1 MRYAFT
7 KILSSCHKLQASS
20 FKLVVFCSLLLAS
33 SFCFGQETQKL
44 YLSGTGS
51 DHTVNWQFYCT
62 AGMHSGTW
70 TTIPVPSNWELQGF
84 GKYNY
89 GLDKDST
96 KGREQ
101 GLYKYEFKVPAAWK
115 GKDVQ
120 IVFEGSMTDTRVKI
134 NGTEAGSIH
143 QGSFYRFKY
152 NITKLLKYGE
162 SNLLEATV
170 DKYSANPS
178 VNNAERKA
186 DFWVFGGIYRPVYLE
201 AAPQEHIS
209 TVAVNAL
216 TTGKFSAN
224 ICLANASAN
233 GQITAQVY
241 TLTGQKVGLPFT
253 VKINKSDTVVRLQGA
268 IASPKLWSP
277 EFPNLYNVAFSLTS
291 NGKVIHTYK
300 QRFGFRTIEFREHDG
315 IYVNN
320 VRIKFKGVNRHTF
333 WPTTGRAIN
342 KNISIADVKLM
353 KDMNM
358 NAVRMSHYPPD
369 THFLDVCDS
378 LGLFVLDELTG
389 WHGIYDTPTGSK
401 LVKEMVTRDVNHPS
415 IIIWDNGNESGF
427 NFDLDHL
434 FPDYDIQKRP
444 VIHPWAIF
452 KGINTNH
459 YINYDYGT
467 GVALHGHDVFFP
479 TEFLH
484 GLYDGGAGAGLDD
497 FWELMYR
504 TPLSAGGFIWALLDE
519 DVVRTDKGGILDSD
533 GDHAPDGIVGPYREK
548 EGSYYAIKEIWCPV
562 HMEPREITSQ
572 FNGQL
577 RFENRYLYT
586 NAKQCSFSYKLAG
599 LDNPHRKTT
608 MASKTGSVVSP
619 DVVPGQFG
627 NLQLQLPADWRNYD
641 VLYITAYGPDRRELF
656 TWSYPISSHEKITK
670 RIIETKGSIKPGIK
684 ETDSLYKV
692 SVNGIEVEFNRNSG
706 VLVNVKNQKGSI
718 PFNNG
723 PVLAE
728 GAEKTG
734 FQKLSYQYDG
744 DNLIIEASFE
754 KKANVAGLKWTVFPS
769 GLIKLTYK
777 YWPIGEEGNLLGFSF
792 NYPEKDVKGVT
803 YMGDGPY
810 HVWKNRL
817 KGVSLNVWDKTYN
830 NTITGQPGME
840 YPEFKGYYSNLYWMK
855 LNTTGQPITIVCDNR
870 DVFMRLFTPAA
881 PKKVYNTAPAF
892 PSGDISFMNG
902 ITPIGT
908 KSQKPEKLGPQG
920 FPNKYF
926 DYYKNIDAALSVDL
940 YFDFSGK

>member
-1 MRYAFT
+1 MKYITT
-7 KILSSCHKLQASS
+7 KILA
-20 FKLVVFCSLLLAS
+20 FCFLLLAFS
-33 SFCFGQETQKL
+33 SKAQETQKL

-62 AGMHSGTW
+62 GGMHSGTW

-101 GLYKYEFKVPAAWK
+101 GLYKYEFKVPASWK
-115 GKDVQ
+115 GKNIQ

-134 NGTEAGSIH
+134 NGAEAGPIH

-152 NITKLLKYGE
+152 DITKLLKYGE

-170 DKYSANPS
+170 DKYSANVS

-201 AAPQEHIS
+201 IAPQQHI
-209 TVAVNAL
+209 TRVAVNAL
-216 TTGKFSAN
+216 ATGKLSAN
-224 ICLANASAN
+224 VFLSEVQANS
-233 GQITAQVY
+233 QLTAQVY
-241 TLTGQKVGLPFT
+241 TLTGQKFGVPFS
-253 VKINKSDTVVRLQGA
+253 VKVNKGDTVAYLQGSA
-268 IASPKLWSP
+268 NSPKLWSP
-277 EFPNLYNVAFSLTS
+277 EFPNLYNVVFTLSS
-291 NGKVIHTYK
+291 NGKAIHTYK
-300 QRFGFRTIEFREHDG
+300 QRFGFRTVEFREHDG

-320 VRIKFKGVNRHTF
+320 VKIKFKGVNRHTF

-342 KNISIADVKLM
+342 KSISIGDVKLM

-369 THFLDVCDS
+369 VHFLDVCDS

-401 LVKEMVTRDVNHPS
+401 LVKEMVARDVNHPS
-415 IIIWDNGNESGF
+415 IIVWDNGNESGF

-434 FPDYDIQKRP
+434 FPDNDPQKRP

-467 GVALHGHDVFFP
+467 GIALHGHDVFFP

-497 FWELMYR
+497 FWELMYH

-562 HMEPREITSQ
+562 HMEPRDITPA
-572 FNGQL
+572 FNGTL

-586 NAKQCSFSYKLAG
+586 NTNQCTFSYKLAG
-599 LDNPHRKTT
+599 L
-608 MASKTGSVVSP
+608 TGPYQKIPFPAPSGTIPSP
-619 DVVPGQFG
+619 NVAPGQYG
-627 NLQLQLPADWRNYD
+627 DLQLQLPQGWQHYD
-641 VLYITAYGPDRRELF
+641 VLYVTAYGPDKRELY
-656 TWSYPISSHEKITK
+656 TWSYPIASHERITTQ
-670 RIIETKGSIKPGIK
+670 IINTKGPGKPAIN

-692 SVNGIEVEFNRNSG
+692 KANGIEAEFNRNSG
-706 VLVNVKNQKGSI
+706 LLVSVKNPKGNI
-718 PFNNG
+718 PFNHG
-723 PVLAE
+723 PILAE
-728 GAEKTG
+728 GGEKTG
-734 FQKLSYQYDG
+734 FQKLSYRYVADS
-744 DNLIIEASFE
+744 LVIEASFE

-777 YWPIGEEGNLLGFSF
+777 YWPIGEEGNMLGFSF

-902 ITPIGT
+902 ITAIGT

-920 FPNKYF
+920 SPNKYF
-926 DYYKNIDAALSVDL
+926 DYYKDISAALSVDL

>member
-1 MRYAFT
+1 MRY
-7 KILSSCHKLQASS
+7 KIG
-20 FKLVVFCSLLLAS
+20 FLAS
-33 SFCFGQETQKL
+33 CFLFLASCFSFAQETPKL

-62 AGMHSGTW
+62 AGMHSGIW
-70 TTIPVPSNWELQGF
+70 TTIAVPSNWELQGF

-89 GLDKDST
+89 GLDKDSL
-96 KGREQ
+96 KGRES
-101 GLYKYEFKVPAAWK
+101 GMYKYQFNVPASWK

-134 NGTEAGSIH
+134 NGAEAGPIH

-152 NITKLLKYGE
+152 DITKLLKYGE

-170 DKYSANPS
+170 DKYSANAS

-201 AAPQEHIS
+201 AAPQQHINR
-209 TVAVNAL
+209 VAVSAL
-216 TTGKFSAN
+216 ASGKLSAN
-224 ICLANASAN
+224 VFLSEASAN
-233 GQITAQVY
+233 SQVTAQIY
-241 TLTGQKVGLPFT
+241 SLSGQKFGLPFT
-253 VKINKSDTVVRLQGA
+253 VKVNKGDTVVHLQGFVN
-268 IASPKLWSP
+268 SPKLWSP
-277 EFPNLYNVAFSLTS
+277 EFPNLYNVVFTLTGS
-291 NGKVIHTYK
+291 GKAIHIYK
-300 QRFGFRTIEFREHDG
+300 QRFGFRTVEFREHDG

-342 KNISIADVKLM
+342 KSISIADVKLM

-389 WHGIYDTPTGSK
+389 WHGYYDTQVGSK

-415 IIIWDNGNESGF
+415 IVVWDNGNEGGF

-434 FPDYDIQKRP
+434 FGDYDIQKRP
-444 VIHPWAIF
+444 LIHPWAIY
-452 KGINTNH
+452 KGINTQH

-467 GVALHGHDVFFP
+467 GTNLHGHDVTFP

-497 FWELMYR
+497 FWELMYH

-562 HMEPREITSQ
+562 HMESREITTQ
-572 FNGQL
+572 FDGQL

-586 NAKQCSFSYKLAG
+586 NTKQCSFSYKLAG
-599 LDNPHRKTT
+599 LDNPYHKTT
-608 MASKTGSVVSP
+608 MASKTGSIPAP
-619 DVVPGQFG
+619 DAAPGQFG
-627 NLQLQLPADWRNYD
+627 NLQLQLPADWKNYD
-641 VLYITAYGPDRRELF
+641 VLYVTAYGPDRRELF

-670 RIIETKGSIKPGIK
+670 RIIETKGSIKPSIK

-692 SVNGIEVEFNRNSG
+692 TANGIEAEFNRNSG
-706 VLVNVKNQKGSI
+706 LLVSVKNQKGNI

-777 YWPIGEEGNLLGFSF
+777 YWPIGEEGNMLGFSF

-830 NTITGQPGME
+830 NTVTGQPGME

-855 LNTTGQPITIVCDNR
+855 LHTTGQPITIVCDNR

-908 KSQKPEKLGPQG
+908 KSQKPEKLGTQG

-926 DYYKNIDAALSVDL
+926 DYYKDINAALNVDL

>member
-1 MRYAFT
+1 MRYTAC
-7 KILSSCHKLQASS
+7 KIFALCFA
-20 FKLVVFCSLLLAS
+20 LLAFS
-33 SFCFGQETQKL
+33 PSKAQETQKV

-62 AGMHSGTW
+62 GGMHSGVW
-70 TTIPVPSNWELQGF
+70 TTIAVPSNWELQGF

-89 GLDKDST
+89 GLDKDSL
-96 KGREQ
+96 KGKES
-101 GLYKYEFKVPAAWK
+101 GMYKYEFNVPVSWK
-115 GKDVQ
+115 GKNVQ

-134 NGTEAGSIH
+134 NGQSAGPIH

-152 NITKLLKYGE
+152 DITGLLKYGE

-170 DKYSANPS
+170 DKYSANAS
-178 VNNAERKA
+178 VNGAERKG
-186 DFWVFGGIYRPVYLE
+186 DFWVYGGIYRPVYLE
-201 AAPQEHIS
+201 IAPQQHIS
-209 TVAVNAL
+209 RVAVSGLAAGRL
-216 TTGKFSAN
+216 TAN
-224 ICLANASAN
+224 IFLDKIQTGSAVS
-233 GQITAQVY
+233 GQVY
-241 TLTGQKVGLPFT
+241 TLTGQKFGLPFQT
-253 VKINKSDTVVRLQGA
+253 KVSKGDTVIHLQTN
-268 IASPKLWSP
+268 ISSPKLWSP
-277 EFPNLYNVAFSLTS
+277 EFPNLYNVVFTLSQ
-291 NGKVIHTYK
+291 NGKAIHSYK
-300 QRFGFRTIEFREHDG
+300 QRFGFRSIELREHDG

-320 VRIKFKGVNRHTF
+320 VKIKFKGVNRHSF
-333 WPTTGRAIN
+333 WPTSGRALN
-342 KNISIADVKLM
+342 KSISIMDVKLI

-389 WHGIYDTPTGSK
+389 WHNYYDTQVGSK
-401 LVKEMVTRDVNHPS
+401 LVKEMVERDVSHPS
-415 IIIWDNGNESGF
+415 VVIWDNGNEGGF

-434 FPDYDIQKRP
+434 FGEYDIQKRP
-444 VIHPWAIF
+444 LIHPWSIF
-452 KGINTNH
+452 NGINTQH

-467 GVALHGHDVFFP
+467 ATNLHGHDVTFP

-497 FWELMYR
+497 FWELMWH
-504 TPLSAGGFIWALLDE
+504 TPLSVGGFIWAFLDE
-519 DVVRTDKGGILDSD
+519 DVVRTDKNGALDSD

-548 EGSYYAIKEIWCPV
+548 EGSYYTIKQIWCPV
-562 HMEPREITSQ
+562 HMEPREITPA

-577 RFENRYLYT
+577 RFENRYFFT
-586 NAKQCSFSYKLAG
+586 NTKQCSFSYKLAD
-599 LDNPHRKTT
+599 LDNPYHKTNI
-608 MASKTGSVVSP
+608 APKTGSISSP
-619 DVVPGQFG
+619 DVAPGQYG
-627 NLQLQLPADWRNYD
+627 NLQMQLPAGWQNYD
-641 VLYITAYGPDRRELF
+641 VLYVTAYGPDHHELF
-656 TWSYPISSHEKITK
+656 TWSYALSSHDKITK
-670 RIIETKGSIKPGIK
+670 RMIDLAGSTKPAIK

-692 SVNGIEVEFNRNSG
+692 SSNGIEVEFNRNSG
-706 VLVNVKNQKGSI
+706 MLVSVKNEKGKL

-728 GAEKTG
+728 GFEKTG
-734 FQKLSYQYDG
+734 FQKLTYRYEGS
-744 DNLIIEASFE
+744 NLIVEATFE
-754 KKANVAGLKWTVFPS
+754 KKANEAALKWTIYPS
-769 GLIKLTYK
+769 GWIKLTVK
-777 YWPIGEEGNLLGFSF
+777 YWPIGEEGNMLGFSF
-792 NYPEKDVKGVT
+792 SYPEKEVKGVT

-817 KGVSLNVWDKTYN
+817 KGNSLNVWDKSYN
-830 NTITGQPGME
+830 STITGQPGMV

-855 LNTTGQPITIVCDNR
+855 LNTTSQPITIVCDDR
-870 DVFMRLFTPAA
+870 DVFMRLFTPDQ

-908 KSQKPEKLGPQG
+908 KSQKPDKLGPQG

-926 DYYKNIDAALSVDL
+926 DYYKDINAALSIDL

>member
-1 MRYAFT
+1 MRYIVT
-7 KILSSCHKLQASS
+7 KILTLYFVLFAFGFAQA
-20 FKLVVFCSLLLAS
+20 
-33 SFCFGQETQKL
+33 QETQKL

-62 AGMHSGTW
+62 AGRNSGKW
-70 TTIPVPSNWELQGF
+70 TTIAVPSNWELQGF

-101 GLYKYEFKVPAAWK
+101 GQYKYEFNVPASWK
-115 GKDVQ
+115 GKNIQ

-134 NGTEAGSIH
+134 NGESAGPMH
-143 QGSFYRFKY
+143 QGSFYCFKY
-152 NITKLLKYGE
+152 DITKLLKYGQN
-162 SNLLEATV
+162 NLLEVTV
-170 DKYSANPS
+170 DKYSANTS

-186 DFWVFGGIYRPVYLE
+186 DFWVFGGIFRPVYLE
-201 AAPQEHIS
+201 AAPVQHIS
-209 TVAVNAL
+209 RVAVSAL
-216 TTGKFSAN
+216 ASGKFTAN
-224 ICLANASAN
+224 VFLSEAPATS
-233 GQITAQVY
+233 QVTAQIY
-241 TLTGQKVGLPFT
+241 TLSGQKFGQPFS
-253 VKINKSDTVVRLQGA
+253 VKVNKGDTVVRLQSNL
-268 IASPKLWSP
+268 ASPKLWSP
-277 EFPNLYNVAFSLTS
+277 EFPNLYNVVFTLSN
-291 NGKVIHTYK
+291 NGKAIHGYK
-300 QRFGFRTIEFREHDG
+300 ERFGFRTVELREHDG

-320 VRIKFKGVNRHTF
+320 VKIKFKGVNHHTF
-333 WPTTGRAIN
+333 WPTSGRAVN
-342 KNISIADVKLM
+342 KKISIEDVKLI

-389 WHGIYDTPTGSK
+389 WHGNYDTPTGSK

-415 IIIWDNGNESGF
+415 IVIWDNGNEGGF

-434 FPDYDIQKRP
+434 FGDYDIQKRP
-444 VIHPWAIF
+444 VIHPWALY
-452 KGINTNH
+452 KGINTQH

-467 GVALHGHDVFFP
+467 GTNLHGHDVTFP

-497 FWELMYR
+497 FWELMYH
-504 TPLSAGGFIWALLDE
+504 TPLSAGGFIWAFLDE
-519 DVVRTDKGGILDSD
+519 DVVRTDKDGMLDSD

-562 HMEPREITSQ
+562 HMEPREITPA
-572 FNGQL
+572 FNGQMRL
-577 RFENRYLYT
+577 ENRYLYT
-586 NAKQCSFSYKLAG
+586 NLKQCSFVYKLA
-599 LDNPHRKTT
+599 DVNDPEKKATV
-608 MASKTGSVVSP
+608 APKTGVIASP
-619 DVVPGQFG
+619 DVIPGQYG
-627 NLQLQLPADWRNYD
+627 NLQVNLPAGWQSYD
-641 VLYITAYGPDRRELF
+641 VLYLTAYGPDKHELF
-656 TWSYPISSHEKITK
+656 TWSYPIAGHDKITK
-670 RIIETKGSIKPGIK
+670 RIINLVGSAKPTIS

-692 SVNGIEVEFNRNSG
+692 SANGVNYEFSRNSG
-706 VLVNVKNQKGSI
+706 LLRSVKNTKGDI

-728 GAEKTG
+728 GWEKTG
-734 FQKLSYQYDG
+734 FQKLNYHFEG
-744 DNLIIEASFE
+744 DNLVVEAVFE
-754 KKANVAGLKWTVFPS
+754 KKTNEAQLQWTVYPS
-769 GLIKLTYK
+769 GWLKMRVK
-777 YWPIGEEGNLLGFSF
+777 YWPIGEEGNMLGVSFS
-792 NYPEKDVKGVT
+792 YPEKDVKNVT
-803 YMGDGPY
+803 YLGDGPY

-817 KGVSLNVWDKTYN
+817 KGTKLAVWDKTYN
-830 NTITGQPGME
+830 NTITGQPAGME

-870 DVFMRLFTPAA
+870 DVFMRLYTPAA

-908 KSQKPEKLGPQG
+908 KSQKPDKLGPQG

-926 DYYKNIDAALSVDL
+926 DYYKDIDMALTINL